1 MKYPLDE
8 LDLQTRLNLL
18 FAKIRNIIYYRT
30 EIEPKD
36 PTRIR
41 CQYMH
46 VLRGTREEICI
57 LIGKLDEVEE
67 GVKNILKDLLNLIP
81 KKIKTDECL
90 EVILKMRGYFEDLE
104 NGGGNKVY

>member
-1 MKYPLDE
+1 MKHPLDS

-30 EIEPKD
+30 EVEVKD

-46 VLRGTREEICI
+46 VLRGTREEICV
-57 LIGKLDEVEE
+57 LLREPEE
-67 GVKNILKDLLNLIP
+67 LNIDTKNILEDLLELIP
-81 KKIKTDECL
+81 RKVKTDECL
-90 EVILKMRGYFEDLE
+90 GVILKLKDYFANDGREIH
-104 NGGGNKVY
+104 